1 MLNKDTFLSNVIGLD
16 YAREELFN
24 TINWFK
30 NSEKYE
36 AQGIEVPRGILLYG
50 DPGNG
55 KSLIIREIN
64 KNLND
69 IPCFY
74 FDNSTTAPIGTLNQ
88 LFKDARKY
96 SKCIITIDEIDL
108 LVDKEPKII
117 RLLQEN
123 LDGVKTESKN
133 FLLLCACNYMRK
145 LPDSLLRKGRIDKLI
160 QVDEPSKEDIRK
172 YLNYLLEKANIDNRE
187 EMIDQEVVNVFSSK
201 RFVDVKAAFNDACL
215 RFGKENINSYNLIQ
229 SALLLEEN
237 ISPNLLENMDK
248 NELYKN
254 CIHEAGHCVVSLKY
268 REQLD
273 INSLRVNNGGGYYRC
288 NFLNQFDSNTHYID
302 IQISLG
308 GAIAQKLFFKHVG
321 IGSNEDISRVNSRA
335 MEMIESLGYKG
346 FYNGKVTIENF
357 IDTDYL
363 LTQKEKARER
373 IIKRCSRKVYWH
385 LLKNK
390 KLVEA
395 IAKELLKKKY
405 LTAREILEIE
415 SRHPLR

>member
-1 MLNKDTFLSNVIGLD
+1 MLNKETFLSNVIGLD

-88 LFKDARKY
+88 LFKEARKY

-133 FLLLCACNYMRK
+133 FLLLCACNYMRR
-145 LPDSLLRKGRIDKLI
+145 LPDSLL
-160 QVDEPSKEDIRK
+160 EKE
-172 YLNYLLEKANIDNRE
+172 E
-187 EMIDQEVVNVFSSK
+187 S
-201 RFVDVKAAFNDACL
+201 
-215 RFGKENINSYNLIQ
+215 IN
-229 SALLLEEN
+229 
-237 ISPNLLENMDK
+237 
-248 NELYKN
+248 
-254 CIHEAGHCVVSLKY
+254 
-268 REQLD
+268 
-273 INSLRVNNGGGYYRC
+273 
-288 NFLNQFDSNTHYID
+288 
-302 IQISLG
+302 
-308 GAIAQKLFFKHVG
+308 
-321 IGSNEDISRVNSRA
+321 
-335 MEMIESLGYKG
+335 
-346 FYNGKVTIENF
+346 
-357 IDTDYL
+357 
-363 LTQKEKARER
+363 
-373 IIKRCSRKVYWH
+373 
-385 LLKNK
+385 
-390 KLVEA
+390 
-395 IAKELLKKKY
+395 
-405 LTAREILEIE
+405 
-415 SRHPLR
+415 